1 MARKPAAKSA
11 VAQAQARA
19 AAAKRKPGGGMN
31 RAAVLMIVAALVPFS
46 LPTATVLVF
55 TMLPTMAAYFSE
67 RGNNRYAWLC
77 VGGLNFA
84 GVIPF
89 LFTLWFGVHTEDE
102 ALRLISDG
110 NVLVSAYATSA
121 LGWMIYK
128 AMPPLVGSWLKFSTE
143 RRIGSLK
150 AAQRKL
156 VEEWGDEVTRKQ
168 QNGTPPAAD

>member
-19 AAAKRKPGGGMN
+19 AAAKRKPGGGTNKVAM
-31 RAAVLMIVAALVPFS
+31 LMIVAALIPFS

-55 TMLPTMAAYFSE
+55 TMLPTLAAYFSE
-67 RGNNRYAWLC
+67 RGNSRYAWLC

-89 LFTLWFGVHTEDE
+89 LFGLWFGVHTEDE

-128 AMPPLVGSWLKFSTE
+128 AMPPMIGSWLKFSTD
-143 RRIGSLK
+143 RRVGSLK

-156 VEEWGDEVTRKQ
+156 IEDWGDEVARKPQ
-168 QNGTPPAAD
+168 SDAPPAAG